1 MARVL
6 TLAAAQLGP
15 IQKAEGRDAAV
26 GRMVRLME
34 RAHQRG
40 AEAVV
45 FPELALTTFFP
56 RWWEEDVA
64 AADGWF
70 ETALPSP
77 ATAPLFDAARRFG
90 IGFHLGYA
98 EKTPDGRRFNTA
110 VYVHPTGEVVLK
122 YRKVHLPGHS
132 EFDPLRQVQHLEKRF
147 FEVGD
152 LGFPVVRAP
161 VGGQHANIGLMI
173 CNDRRWP
180 EAWRVL
186 GLQGVELVMLGY
198 NTPSLNTDGRGFEAH
213 HLRVFHSHL
222 SVQAGCYQNSCFAAS
237 VAKAGTEDGHELF
250 GHSIIVNP
258 QGEVVAQATSW
269 DDELIVAD
277 CDLGTCRLG
286 PETIFDFAR
295 HRRPE
300 HYGRIPGQGG
310 SAAPR
315 VWAPGGGRRRDAAE

>member
-15 IQKAEGRDAAV
+15 IQKAEGRDVAV

-34 RAHQRG
+34 RAHRRG

-56 RWWEEDVA
+56 RWYEEDVA
-64 AADGWF
+64 AADRWF

-77 ATAPLFDAARRFG
+77 ATAPLFEAAKRLG
-90 IGFHLGYA
+90 LGFHLGYA

-110 VYVHPTGEVVLK
+110 VYVHPSGEVVLK
-122 YRKVHLPGHS
+122 YRKVHLPGHA
-132 EFDPLRQVQHLEKRF
+132 EYDPRRKVQHLEKRF

-152 LGFPVVRAP
+152 LGFPAVRAP
-161 VGGQHANIGLMI
+161 VGGQDVNLGLMI

-186 GLQGVELVMLGY
+186 GLQQVELVLLGY
-198 NTPSLNTDGRGFEAH
+198 NTPSLNMDGRGFEAH

-222 SVQAGCYQNSCFAAS
+222 SVQAGCYQNACFAAS

-258 QGEVVAQATSW
+258 QGEIMAQATSW

-277 CDLGTCRLG
+277 CDLEMCRLG
-286 PETIFDFAR
+286 RETIFDFAR

-300 HYGRIPGQGG
+300 HYGRITAQTGSEAPPVWTPPG
-310 SAAPR
+310 R
-315 VWAPGGGRRRDAAE
+315 

>member
-1 MARVL
+1 
-6 TLAAAQLGP
+6 
-15 IQKAEGRDAAV
+15 
-26 GRMVRLME
+26 MVRLME
-34 RAHQRG
+34 RAHRRG

-56 RWWEEDVA
+56 RWYEEDVA
-64 AADGWF
+64 AADRWF

-77 ATAPLFDAARRFG
+77 ATAPLFAAAERFG
-90 IGFHLGYA
+90 VGFHLGYA

-110 VYVHPTGEVVLK
+110 VYVHPSGEVVLK
-122 YRKVHLPGHS
+122 YRKVHLPGHA
-132 EFDPLRQVQHLEKRF
+132 EYDPRRLVQHLEKRF

-161 VGGQHANIGLMI
+161 VGGQELNLGLMI

-186 GLQGVELVMLGY
+186 GLQQVELVMLGY
-198 NTPSLNTDGRGFEAH
+198 NTPSLNMDGRGFEAH

-222 SVQAGCYQNSCFAAS
+222 SVQAGCYQNSCFAAA

-250 GHSIIVNP
+250 GHSVIVNP
-258 QGEVVAQATSW
+258 QGEVMAQATSW

-277 CDLGTCRLG
+277 CDLGMCRLG
-286 PETIFDFAR
+286 RETIFDFAR

-300 HYGRIPGQGG
+300 AYGRITAQAGSEAPAVWKPG
-310 SAAPR
+310 P
-315 VWAPGGGRRRDAAE
+315 RRDAAE